1 MGASQALHDG
11 HHSDVATHLDAAAT
25 LLEQIKH
32 PTAAASVR
40 ALRSGIDGP
49 PLNDHETAFY
59 AALVDEHIQLLAR
72 EANGAAVIWPTQL
85 PQTLEE
91 LKERVAVRV
100 LGDALGS
107 LGLAHQALSERQ
119 IADATTHVATAVA
132 LLENADDPRA
142 AWLRA
147 LHGDLNA
154 DLTDSA
160 EQLAEMVDLLD
171 HTQFLV
177 GRHARK
183 RAAQLELNS
192 REYGDPLLE
201 HPDYPAY
208 EPDPWQELQH
218 AEQEAQDARADAA
231 SDAASARASWASC
244 SACWS
249 SCHGSGS

>member
-1 MGASQALHDG
+1 VGASQALHDG